1 MREIVSEVEAEWSQ
15 KLGPR
20 KFDELRD
27 LLARLS
33 ESSDP

>member
-15 KLGPR
+15 RLGPR
-20 KFDELRD
+20 QFGDLRK